1 MKNAKLLKRDAQK
14 AITGGM
20 TASGI
25 KCCEK
30 DRYGNCTLYIGP
42 GQYCP

>member
-1 MKNAKLLKRDAQK
+1 MKNAKLLNRNAQK
-14 AITGGM
+14 SITGGSI
-20 TASGI
+20 AARI

-30 DRYGNCTLYIGP
+30 DRYGNCTLWIGP